1 MRPLKGLDTVNV
13 RLTAINRVKQIL
25 EKEPVYFQSNNSQDQ
40 YSKNESWWFSWKSE
54 NQEHL
59 SINLIFFFSSFTE
72 SILNRR

>member
-40 YSKNESWWFSWKSE
+40 YSKNES
-54 NQEHL
+54 
-59 SINLIFFFSSFTE
+59 
-72 SILNRR
+72 